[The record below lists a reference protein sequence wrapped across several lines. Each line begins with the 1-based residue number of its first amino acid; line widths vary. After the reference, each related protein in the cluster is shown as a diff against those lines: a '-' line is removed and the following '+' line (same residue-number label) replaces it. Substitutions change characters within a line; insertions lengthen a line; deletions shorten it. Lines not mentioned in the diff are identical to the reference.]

1 MSRRRYPTVRAR
13 YGIAL
18 GAAFAAVA
26 LLGPAKVVRAGSHR
40 PVYFFSNN
48 SQPINDHNRLVMR
61 PRGFVLFLDGQW
73 VLQNLHWTGWGSAV
87 ARATGVSNSSTDNPD
102 PARGRRIKTW
112 ADMTLSNPVRWHGH
126 MVYSC
131 FKVLVPPPAGD
142 LSGCV
147 LPNPPIGSGWLLAG
161 GNDGVEF
168 LAPGKRIWCGINNT
182 QSFCAGYPSGQS
194 LGGVPTLGATLTPGG
209 IVSLCSAPGA
219 RGGCAQD
226 WDATPPVLQ
235 IGERVRADNVLCRS
249 QSRGIACTI
258 ASGSKAGRGFL
269 INTKTASQLP

>member
-26 LLGPAKVVRAGSHR
+26 LLGPATVVRAGSHR

-168 LAPGKRIWCGINNT
+168 LAPGKRIWCGI
-182 QSFCAGYPSGQS
+182 SKYA
-194 LGGVPTLGATLTPGG
+194 
-209 IVSLCSAPGA
+209 I
-219 RGGCAQD
+219 
-226 WDATPPVLQ
+226 
-235 IGERVRADNVLCRS
+235 VLCRLPEWAVARGRPDPRRDAHS
-249 QSRGIACTI
+249 RRDRLALLGPGRARRMCAGLGRNAARASDRGTRSRGQRAVPIPEPWD
-258 ASGSKAGRGFL
+258 RL
-269 INTKTASQLP
+269 HDRVW